1 MACCAFVLRDG
12 IQRIAI
18 VLEPKLVRA
27 MPPRRG
33 VSLPDLI
40 LCGETEPES
49 GMLVGVG
56 DGSLSQTLDELSAV
70 VF

>member
-12 IQRIAI
+12 IQRIAT
-18 VLEPKLVRA
+18 VLKLKLARA

-33 VSLPDLI
+33 VSLSDSI
-40 LCGETEPES
+40 LCGETEHES
-49 GMLVGVG
+49 GWLIGVG
-56 DGSLSQTLDELSAV
+56 DENSSQTLDELPAV